1 MPISSRHTAHR
12 AVLALTV
19 AAALSSCGQPDAAQ
33 GGAPANLPANVAFL
47 TLQGQDTT
55 LSKELPA
62 RVSALTVADIR
73 PQVTGLIQKRLF
85 AEGSQVQAGQLL
97 YQINPDS
104 YQAAYDTAAAALA
117 KAEAAQVAAEQKARR
132 YAELVKIKA
141 VSEQDEEDAR
151 ATLQQARA
159 TTQAARADLNTARIN
174 LAHTRITAPVS
185 GRIGKSL
192 VTEGALV
199 TANQT
204 TALATVQQLSTV
216 YVDMTQSST
225 ELLRLRRD
233 FASGKLQDGTASVQ
247 LVLEDGSVYPQ
258 PGKLA
263 FSDVTV
269 DSSTGMVLLRATV
282 ANPQGELLPGM
293 FVRAR
298 LSQGVRRNAIL
309 VPQAAV
315 SRNQK
320 GEPTV
325 LLVGQDGKAQLRVIR
340 TSQTV
345 GANWLVDDG
354 LKIGDRVIVEGLQK
368 AQDGK
373 PVKAVPLAAGKPAAS
388 AAG

>member
-1 MPISSRHTAHR
+1 MPISSRHTARR

-33 GGAPANLPANVAFL
+33 GGAPANLPASVAYL

-151 ATLQQARA
+151 ATLLQARA

-325 LLVGQDGKAQLRVIR
+325 LLVGQDDKAQLRVIR

>member
-1 MPISSRHTAHR
+1 MQINPRQTATR
-12 AVLALTV
+12 AVLALMV
-19 AAALSSCGQPDAAQ
+19 AAALSSCGQPDTAQ
-33 GGAPANLPANVAFL
+33 GGAPANLPTNVAFL

-185 GRIGKSL
+185 GRIGKSQ

-204 TALATVQQLSTV
+204 TALATVQQLSSV

-233 FASGKLQDGTASVQ
+233 FASGKLQDGAANVQ

-258 PGKLA
+258 QGKLA

-282 ANPQGELLPGM
+282 PNPQGELLPGM

-298 LSQGVRRNAIL
+298 LTQGVRRNAIL

-345 GANWLVDDG
+345 GAHWLVDDG

>member
-1 MPISSRHTAHR
+1 MPISSRHTARR

-33 GGAPANLPANVAFL
+33 GGAPANQPANVAFL

-325 LLVGQDGKAQLRVIR
+325 LLVGPDGKAQLRVIR

>member
-1 MPISSRHTAHR
+1 MPISSRHTARR

-33 GGAPANLPANVAFL
+33 GGAPANQPANVAFL

>member
-85 AEGSQVQAGQLL
+85 AEGSQVQPGQLL

>member
-1 MPISSRHTAHR
+1 MPISSRHTARR

-33 GGAPANLPANVAFL
+33 GGAPANQPANVAFL

-354 LKIGDRVIVEGLQK
+354 LKIGDRAIVEGLQK

>member
-1 MPISSRHTAHR
+1 MPISSRHTARR

-151 ATLQQARA
+151 ATLLQARA

-282 ANPQGELLPGM
+282 ANPQRELLPGM

>member
-1 MPISSRHTAHR
+1 MPISSRHSARR

-19 AAALSSCGQPDAAQ
+19 AVALSSCGQPDAAQ

-151 ATLQQARA
+151 ATLLQARA

>member
-1 MPISSRHTAHR
+1 MPISSRHTARR

-33 GGAPANLPANVAFL
+33 GGAPANQPANVAFL

-151 ATLQQARA
+151 ATLLQARA

-282 ANPQGELLPGM
+282 ANPQRELLPGM

>member
-1 MPISSRHTAHR
+1 
-12 AVLALTV
+12 LADEGTI
-19 AAALSSCGQPDAAQ
+19 AAS
-33 GGAPANLPANVAFL
+33 VV
-47 TLQGQDTT
+47 
-55 LSKELPA
+55 SKA
-62 RVSALTVADIR
+62 I
-73 PQVTGLIQKRLF
+73 K
-85 AEGSQVQAGQLL
+85 L

-151 ATLQQARA
+151 ATLLQARA

-269 DSSTGMVLLRATV
+269 DSSTGMVLLRASV

>member
-1 MPISSRHTAHR
+1 MPISSRHTARR

-269 DSSTGMVLLRATV
+269 DSSTGMVLLRASV

-373 PVKAVPLAAGKPAAS
+373 PVKAVPLAVGKPAAS

>member
-1 MPISSRHTAHR
+1 MQINSSQTATR
-12 AVLALTV
+12 AVLALMV

-33 GGAPANLPANVAFL
+33 GGAPANMPASVAFV

-62 RVSALTVADIR
+62 RVAALTVADIR
-73 PQVTGLIQKRLF
+73 PQVTGLVQKRLF

-97 YQINPDS
+97 YQLNPDS
-104 YQAAYDTAAAALA
+104 YQAAHDTAAAALA
-117 KAEAAQVAAEQKARR
+117 KAEAAEVAAQQKARR
-132 YAELVKIKA
+132 YAELVKIPA
-141 VSEQDEEDAR
+141 ISAQDEEDAR

-185 GRIGKSL
+185 GRIGKSQ

-233 FASGKLQDGTASVQ
+233 FASGKLQDGAANVQ

-258 PGKLA
+258 QGKLA

-282 ANPQGELLPGM
+282 PNPQGELLPGM

-298 LSQGVRRNAIL
+298 LTQGVRRNAIL

-325 LLVGQDGKAQLRVIR
+325 LLVGADGNAQLRVIR

-345 GANWLVDDG
+345 GSNWLVDDG
-354 LKIGDRVIVEGLQK
+354 LKAGERVIVEGLQK

-373 PVKAVPLAAGKPAAS
+373 PVKAAPLAAGKPAAS

>member
-1 MPISSRHTAHR
+1 MPISSRHTARR

-151 ATLQQARA
+151 ATLLQARA

-282 ANPQGELLPGM
+282 ANPQRELLPGM

-320 GEPTV
+320 GEPTG